1 MAAVS
6 TTGVGWEVGSVAAA
20 TREAIANPQKNEELD
35 RVRPSRM
42 IFAVNIA
49 ADSRIAAR
57 NLLSQSSSPLFLT
70 LGLGF
75 LPSPLFKVDVE
86 HGPTN

>member
-1 MAAVS
+1 
-6 TTGVGWEVGSVAAA
+6 
-20 TREAIANPQKNEELD
+20 
-35 RVRPSRM
+35 M
-42 IFAVNIA
+42 IFAVDIA